1 MEVPEYL
8 DLDEIDF
15 SDDAVYSVSSLKN
28 IPELSRR
35 NDAQAEERA
44 ASPGRRQ
51 PFADPR
57 RGGQQPPACVGV
69 SGPRRV
75 SPASHVSD
83 GRGRAERA
91 QPDAAHARRPRRQGS
106 SRAAILCFV
115 MCVVRL

>member
-44 ASPGRRQ
+44 GE
-51 PFADPR
+51 
-57 RGGQQPPACVGV
+57 GV
-69 SGPRRV
+69 AVAAPVYAGAGHLSG
-75 SPASHVSD
+75 
-83 GRGRAERA
+83 
-91 QPDAAHARRPRRQGS
+91 
-106 SRAAILCFV
+106 
-115 MCVVRL
+115 